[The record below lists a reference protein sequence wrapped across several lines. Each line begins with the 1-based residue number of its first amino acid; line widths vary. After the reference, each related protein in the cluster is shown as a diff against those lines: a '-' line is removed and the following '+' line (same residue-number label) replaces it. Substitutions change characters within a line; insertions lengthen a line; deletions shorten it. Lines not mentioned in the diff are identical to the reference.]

1 MSTTRKRVDGERD
14 SAVVL
19 GDDLH
24 TMSDQNTHKLG
35 GGGVHPLTP
44 NISAESS
51 GRFQACLLVVLN
63 LPYRFGK
70 DRFARDPKPFDGRT
84 DGGANDLGIALVVM
98 MADQVAHTGHIGPRH
113 IRVAP
118 VSYTHLR

>member
-1 MSTTRKRVDGERD
+1 ME
-14 SAVVL
+14 AC
-19 GDDLH
+19 
-24 TMSDQNTHKLG
+24 
-35 GGGVHPLTP
+35 GVHPLTP

-84 DGGANDLGIALVVM
+84 DGGANDLGVELVVM
-98 MADQVAHTGHIGPRH
+98 MAGQGRAYRPYRTKAHPGSADSDPAISP
-113 IRVAP
+113 
-118 VSYTHLR
+118 